1 MNILRRTS
9 RPRLVSKARL
19 RLDTI
24 TGRYLLIYPE
34 HGLELGDTAAAILQ
48 ACQGNRD
55 VVDIVR
61 ELMDRYPS
69 TDPRTLEHE
78 VLEFLETMAARGLV
92 RDEAP
97 PSPRN

>member
-1 MNILRRTS
+1 MTMLRRTS
-9 RPRLVSKARL
+9 RPRLVPKARL
-19 RLDTI
+19 RLDAI

-48 ACQGNRD
+48 ACEGNRD
-55 VVDIVR
+55 VTDIVR

-69 TDPRTLEHE
+69 TDPLTLEHE

-92 RDEAP
+92 CDEAP
-97 PSPRN
+97 PPPWN